1 VGQFFSPEG
10 DAEGA
15 PGDVA
20 DYIEGLA
27 SVPIPTYFTG
37 DYGPSS
43 GLGEAT
49 ASPSTVCFLASL
61 LLIDFI
67 CYRLVKFFDI
77 EHCGVNR
84 VLHYITLMQQK
95 QESPLVVQNTKTYSC
110 TRTYILKSDME
121 LH

>member
-1 VGQFFSPEG
+1 MTPCAARPQVNQSTGPFHALLCVGQFFSPEG

-61 LLIDFI
+61 L
-67 CYRLVKFFDI
+67 C
-77 EHCGVNR
+77 C
-84 VLHYITLMQQK
+84 
-95 QESPLVVQNTKTYSC
+95 
-110 TRTYILKSDME
+110 
-121 LH
+121 